1 VTTAGATE
9 ALRRPPEAWRRAT
22 ELQARF
28 PILQLLVLLAVYA
41 FGAATLDG
49 LSSTASIK
57 LILIFAALASL
68 AALGQTLLILM
79 GGFDLSIP
87 GIMAASGLVVTQLRE
102 TWGVSFPVALLIAI
116 VAAAAL
122 GALAGQICH
131 RLDIQ
136 PLVVTLATGAIAVGL
151 AQTQVPEG
159 EASTAS
165 APAWLIELTSPT
177 GTTFGVEIPPV
188 VVIWVVVAILATIF
202 FHRTAPG
209 RRLLAT
215 GANPLG
221 AEYSLIRTGRVW
233 TLAFAFSAVVS
244 ALVGLLVAGL
254 SGQVTIDSGNEYL
267 FLSVV
272 AVIVG
277 GTIFGGPGDY
287 LRTCLGA
294 LLVTVVGIVLIGH
307 GASESARQIVFG
319 VAVLLSVSLYG
330 RQRRLRD
337 RV

>member
-1 VTTAGATE
+1 MT
-9 ALRRPPEAWRRAT
+9 RAT
-22 ELQARF
+22 ALQARF
-28 PILQLLVLLAVYA
+28 PVLQVVVLLAVYA
-41 FGAATLDG
+41 YGAATLDG
-49 LSSTASIK
+49 LSSAGSIK
-57 LILIFAALASL
+57 LILVFSALAAL

-87 GIMAASGLVVTQLRE
+87 GIIAASGLVVTQLRE
-102 TWGVSFPVALLIAI
+102 AWDVSFPIALLIAI
-116 VAAAAL
+116 IGAAAL

-136 PLVVTLATGAIAVGL
+136 PLVVTLATGTIAIGL

-159 EASTAS
+159 QASTAS
-165 APAWLIELTSPT
+165 TPEWLIELTSPI
-177 GTTFGVEIPPV
+177 GTTFGISIPPV
-188 VVIWVVVAILATIF
+188 VVIWAVVAVAATIF
-202 FHRTAPG
+202 FHRTTPG

-215 GANPLG
+215 GANPRG
-221 AEYSLIRTGRVW
+221 AEYSLIRTRRLW
-233 TLAFAFSAVVS
+233 TLAFAFSAVAS

-254 SGQVTIDSGNEYL
+254 AGQVTIDLGNEYL

-294 LLVTVVGIVLIGH
+294 LLVTVVGIVLVGH
-307 GASESARQIVFG
+307 GASEAVRQMVLG

-330 RQRRLRD
+330 RQRRIRD
-337 RV
+337 RI